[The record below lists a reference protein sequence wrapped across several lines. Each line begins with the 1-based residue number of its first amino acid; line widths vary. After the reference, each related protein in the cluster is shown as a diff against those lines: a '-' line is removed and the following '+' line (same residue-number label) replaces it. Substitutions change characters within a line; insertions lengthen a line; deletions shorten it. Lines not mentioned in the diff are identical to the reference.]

1 MAQVSLDKL
10 LSLVGTKRPA
20 ITDRIVIRRNGLVKR
35 IGEQIDVLENIIAY
49 QPVAKLPK
57 STMKW
62 WWQDGARYYVAVYY
76 ARAPLELAKGKYS
89 AQCVDLPAVVNALRR
104 LISERTKAALAQA
117 KKRGAILGRN
127 GAVLAQ
133 QNKDKALARRKS
145 GLNHRGSLKGF
156 SRYRQNLL
164 SNCL

>member
-89 AQCVDLPAVVNALRR
+89 AQCVDLPAVVNAL
-104 LISERTKAALAQA
+104 KAICESVLRGEFDENIRIIAGEVRVKFN
-117 KKRGAILGRN
+117 KK
-127 GAVLAQ
+127 
-133 QNKDKALARRKS
+133 K
-145 GLNHRGSLKGF
+145 
-156 SRYRQNLL
+156 
-164 SNCL
+164 

>member
-1 MAQVSLDKL
+1 MAQVSLDKV

-89 AQCVDLPAVVNALRR
+89 AQCVDLPAVVNAL
-104 LISERTKAALAQA
+104 KAICESVLRGEFDENIRIIAGEVRVKF
-117 KKRGAILGRN
+117 KKKTVA
-127 GAVLAQ
+127 
-133 QNKDKALARRKS
+133 
-145 GLNHRGSLKGF
+145 
-156 SRYRQNLL
+156 
-164 SNCL
+164 

>member
-35 IGEQIDVLENIIAY
+35 IGEQIDVLENIISY

-89 AQCVDLPAVVNALRR
+89 AQCVDLPAVVNAL
-104 LISERTKAALAQA
+104 KAICESVLRGEFDENIRIIAGEVRVKF
-117 KKRGAILGRN
+117 KKKKVA
-127 GAVLAQ
+127 
-133 QNKDKALARRKS
+133 
-145 GLNHRGSLKGF
+145 
-156 SRYRQNLL
+156 
-164 SNCL
+164 

>member
-89 AQCVDLPAVVNALRR
+89 AQCVDLPAVVNALKTICETVLRGEFDENIR
-104 LISERTKAALAQA
+104 IIAGEVRVKF
-117 KKRGAILGRN
+117 KKKTVA
-127 GAVLAQ
+127 
-133 QNKDKALARRKS
+133 
-145 GLNHRGSLKGF
+145 
-156 SRYRQNLL
+156 
-164 SNCL
+164 

>member
-89 AQCVDLPAVVNALRR
+89 AQCVDLPAVVNAL
-104 LISERTKAALAQA
+104 KAICESVLRGEFDENIRIIAGEVRVKF
-117 KKRGAILGRN
+117 KKKTVA
-127 GAVLAQ
+127 
-133 QNKDKALARRKS
+133 
-145 GLNHRGSLKGF
+145 
-156 SRYRQNLL
+156 
-164 SNCL
+164 

>member
-89 AQCVDLPAVVNALRR
+89 AQCVDLPAVVNALKAICESVLRGEFDENIR
-104 LISERTKAALAQA
+104 IIAGEVRVTGIEPLYLINTGPSC
-117 KKRGAILGRN
+117 
-127 GAVLAQ
+127 
-133 QNKDKALARRKS
+133 
-145 GLNHRGSLKGF
+145 F
-156 SRYRQNLL
+156 
-164 SNCL
+164 C